1 MAEMMKTCP
10 ICGKEWEILDAD
22 AWAYKLKP
30 SNSPTIYFC
39 RYNCKRQWEIEHL
52 KPAKKLIIEEEPT
65 RRTAKQRRPP
75 MSSRD
80 LIEKVLGVREE
91 GESGVEVLEQ
101 MGYEH
106 WKKWHRL
113 KTWAENHDPELRKR
127 MPDTLADKRK
137 KEEQAPPPAEEPEQK
152 QEDKGWS
159 RWLTPE
165 EEIPPETNMVG
176 GTRPEGQSDFEKY
189 IEKAAKDE
197 EARSEAVMRMI
208 QAWDESHKEP
218 EPGTPVTFP
227 RSRPPRPSMEVI
239 AVRTEMGEFSTTD
252 GLNINWHFGGGPLD
266 GTPMMQASM
275 TRKEWEEF
283 TDRIVPAVLDTLG
296 KEAGI

>member
-1 MAEMMKTCP
+1 MAEMMKVCP

-39 RYNCKRQWEIEHL
+39 RYNCKRQWEIEHM
-52 KPAKKLIIEEEPT
+52 KPEKKLIIEEEPT

-80 LIEKVLGVREE
+80 LIEKVLAVREE

-113 KTWAENHDPELRKR
+113 KTWAESHDPELRKR

-137 KEEQAPPPAEEPEQK
+137 KEEQAPQPAEEPEQK
-152 QEDKGWS
+152 QDDKGWS
-159 RWLTPE
+159 KWLTPE

-176 GTRPEGQSDFEKY
+176 GTRATSLVEKY
-189 IEKAAKDE
+189 MQQYPDD
-197 EARSEAVMRMI
+197 RTEAVMKSLE
-208 QAWDESHKEP
+208 AWEEAHKPP

-227 RSRPPRPSMEVI
+227 RSRKPQPDIEVI
-239 AVRTEMGEFSTTD
+239 AVRTEMGEFAKH
-252 GLNINWHFGGGPLD
+252 GNAINWIYGQGMAAMHAELTQEEWKDF
-266 GTPMMQASM
+266 
-275 TRKEWEEF
+275 TRE
-283 TDRIVPAVLDTLG
+283 IVPAVLDTIG